1 MNTGEEWSLQWWMI
15 KPTGGGQVHLWRL
28 PPQEGGEGSLHQRIQ
43 ALEVELELFLAL
55 LAQVVVWVVGTVVV
69 RVRAVVRAAG
79 ESPRGQ
85 AVCWQQAG
93 GAPAAG

>member
-1 MNTGEEWSLQWWMI
+1 MI
-15 KPTGGGQVHLWRL
+15 KPTGGGPVRLWRL
-28 PPQEGGEGSLHQRIQ
+28 PPQEGGEGSLHRRIQ
-43 ALEVELELFLAL
+43 ALEVELVLE
-55 LAQVVVWVVGTVVV
+55 LAQVVVRVVGTVVV
-69 RVRAVVRAAG
+69 RVGAVVRAAG